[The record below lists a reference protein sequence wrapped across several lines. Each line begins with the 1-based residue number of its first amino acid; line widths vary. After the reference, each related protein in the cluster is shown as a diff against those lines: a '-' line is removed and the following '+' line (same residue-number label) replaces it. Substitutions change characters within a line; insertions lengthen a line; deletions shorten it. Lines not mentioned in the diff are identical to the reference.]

1 MKRILTI
8 LLLVIATLV
17 AADARRAP
25 GDKIGVHFDSLV
37 YDFGTVSAD
46 STPVHHDFEYTVTGE
61 TAVAVL
67 SAQANC
73 GCTKP
78 KYERRPVAPGKTATI
93 SVSFVPT
100 GQRGEIDKEI
110 RVRLSAGKGKN
121 ETVTLRLRGV
131 VIPK

>member
-8 LLLVIATLV
+8 LLMAAAIIM

-37 YDFGTVSAD
+37 YDFGTVTDDSA
-46 STPVHHDFEYTVTGE
+46 PVHHDFEYTVTGDN
-61 TAVAVL
+61 AVAVL

-78 KYERRPVAPGKTATI
+78 KYERRPVSPGKSATI

-121 ETVTLRLRGV
+121 ETVTLRLRGAV
-131 VIPK
+131 VPK

>member
-8 LLLVIATLV
+8 LLIAAATLMV
-17 AADARRAP
+17 AEGRRAP
-25 GDKIGVHFDSLV
+25 GDKVGVHFDSLV
-37 YDFGTVSAD
+37 YDFGTVTDDSA
-46 STPVHHDFEYTVTGE
+46 PVHHDFDYTVTGDG
-61 TAVAVL
+61 AVAVL

-78 KYERRPVAPGKTATI
+78 KYERKPVTPGGTATI

-121 ETVTLRLRGV
+121 ETVTLRLRGIV
-131 VIPK
+131 VPK